1 MTLRL
6 MTVCTVCM
14 LLAACRQ
21 GSQEAPHTEA
31 APRAAQ
37 APHEEAPNV
46 VEVDESALR
55 DLRVTTRPVASRTGG
70 DLVVLLGELSV
81 DQNTYAEVGTP
92 VPARVVR
99 LLANAGDSVKAGQ
112 TLADM
117 SSPELSRE
125 RAEYLSAN
133 ARLRLAE
140 AALERKRALAA
151 EKIAPLREVQ
161 EAESA
166 VGEARAAVRA
176 SRAAIAAFGTEP
188 PADDGDGATSATFV
202 LRAPVAGAVIE
213 RNAVVGQLLDPAV
226 PAFRIGD
233 LATLWLTVHAFERDA
248 VRLQQGV
255 TARLSFPALP
265 GQDFQGT
272 VAVTGRQVDKE
283 SRTVPIRIDVRNRQN
298 LLRPGMSASATLPAG
313 EANAVVL
320 TVPVAA
326 VQRVRNEWS
335 VFLPK
340 DPNHFE
346 IRRIGRGRDIGG
358 EVEVLSGLAG
368 GETVVVDGA
377 FLLKAQAEKGEA
389 DHDH

>member
-161 EAESA
+161 A
-166 VGEARAAVRA
+166 V
-176 SRAAIAAFGTEP
+176 SYTH
-188 PADDGDGATSATFV
+188 
-202 LRAPVAGAVIE
+202 L
-213 RNAVVGQLLDPAV
+213 
-226 PAFRIGD
+226 
-233 LATLWLTVHAFERDA
+233 
-248 VRLQQGV
+248 
-255 TARLSFPALP
+255 
-265 GQDFQGT
+265 
-272 VAVTGRQVDKE
+272 
-283 SRTVPIRIDVRNRQN
+283 
-298 LLRPGMSASATLPAG
+298 TLP
-313 EANAVVL
+313 
-320 TVPVAA
+320 T
-326 VQRVRNEWS
+326 
-335 VFLPK
+335 
-340 DPNHFE
+340 
-346 IRRIGRGRDIGG
+346 I
-358 EVEVLSGLAG
+358 
-368 GETVVVDGA
+368 
-377 FLLKAQAEKGEA
+377 LLV
-389 DHDH
+389 